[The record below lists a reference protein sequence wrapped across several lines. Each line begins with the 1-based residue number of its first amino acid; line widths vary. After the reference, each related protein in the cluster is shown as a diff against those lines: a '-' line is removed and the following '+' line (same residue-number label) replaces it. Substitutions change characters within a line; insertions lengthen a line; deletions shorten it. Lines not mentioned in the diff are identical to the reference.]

1 MEDRDLRR
9 HFVELRQRYDTAMF
23 VISAVFILFS
33 LTIIY
38 DIGDAMEVV
47 EDCPPELPPE
57 LGEVCDEIEERVFVT
72 IIQFIIFF
80 FGGICIYFMRASEPK
95 DQ

>member
-1 MEDRDLRR
+1 MEDRELRR

-38 DIGDAMEVV
+38 DIGDAMEAV
-47 EDCPPELPPE
+47 EDCPPE
-57 LGEVCDEIEERVFVT
+57 LGEVCDELEEGVFVT

-80 FGGICIYFMRASEPK
+80 FGGICIYFLRASEPI